1 MNAAKDLRREA
12 LSLSRAER
20 AGLAREL
27 LESLD
32 DSADPEAEQAW
43 LDEAEQRS
51 ASLEAGAVQHEAWAT
66 VRDRIAQRLRAIRP

>member
-1 MNAAKDLRREA
+1 VSAAKDLRREA

-32 DSADPEAEQAW
+32 DTSDPDAEQAW

-51 ASLEAGAVQHEAWAT
+51 ASLEAGAVQPEDWAK
-66 VRDRIAQRLRAIRP
+66 VRDRISLRLRAIRP